1 MNADV
6 FITIA
11 FVVWAVLLAAGGVLV
26 AVRSNRGATRAPQ
39 GR

>member
-1 MNADV
+1 MDADV

-11 FVVWAVLLAAGGVLV
+11 FVLWAVLLAVGGVLA

-39 GR
+39 AR

>member
-1 MNADV
+1 MDADV

-11 FVVWAVLLAAGGVLV
+11 FVLWAVLLAAGGVWS

-39 GR
+39 DR